1 MKYWLRKRVLT
12 LKLEETTAKLNW
24 YEEQFRLLQQ
34 QRFGAKSE
42 KVSPEQLSLFNDA
55 EGSSDETKQEHTFD
69 EITYKRRK
77 GKRTK
82 EELIRELPVETI

>member
-42 KVSPEQLSLFNDA
+42 KVSPEQLSLFNMQK
-55 EGSSDETKQEHTFD
+55 GPPTKQNRSTLLMKLPIRD
-69 EITYKRRK
+69 VK
-77 GKRTK
+77 GKEPRK
-82 EELIRELPVETI
+82 S